1 MHDVKSISEK
11 LEAAGVNP
19 TAHRIAIYRYV
30 MSEAD
35 HPTADNVKRWTDE
48 NFPKLSLA
56 TVYNTLKTL
65 VGAKL
70 LKELKLPHIGK
81 VLYDCNVSDH
91 HHFLDEDTGQLIDI
105 DPELVEVRPKLK
117 KGFVVN
123 AVHVLLRGKGPTRK
137 K

>member
-19 TAHRIAIYRYV
+19 TAQRIAIYQSV
-30 MSEAD
+30 MSEAN
-35 HPTADNVKRWTDE
+35 HPTADEVKRWTDE

-56 TVYNTLKTL
+56 TVYNTLKIL
-65 VGAKL
+65 VRANL

-123 AVHVLLRGKGPTRK
+123 DVQVLLRGKGPTRK
-137 K
+137 T